1 MSNWVETELS
11 ACQLHDARHEKRLAQ
26 LLARLS
32 EKPVHSIP
40 SACHGWAETVAAY
53 RFLDNPAIG
62 EQEILSGHK
71 HATRER
77 LRAQEVVLR
86 VQDTTFLNYGTTQQK
101 PGMGTVKV
109 KNREEYLLHP
119 TVAFTPERVNFGG

>member
-1 MSNWVETELS
+1 MSNWVEIELS
-11 ACQLHDARHEKRLAQ
+11 ACQLHDARHAKRLAQ
-26 LLARLS
+26 LFAWRS
-32 EKPVHSIP
+32 EKPVPSIP

-71 HATRER
+71 HATLDRI
-77 LRAQEVVLR
+77 RAQAVVLL
-86 VQDTTFLNYGTTQQK
+86 VQETTFLNDGTTQQK

-109 KNREEYLLHP
+109 KSREEYLLHP
-119 TVAFTPERVNFGG
+119 TVAFTPARVN